1 MEGVRYYRKRN
12 RLNIMFP
19 LWNVAHAEKVTNR
32 KRSTEKEVCFQ
43 ICEWRVTFSLYR
55 EVLGLFFY

>member
-1 MEGVRYYRKRN
+1 
-12 RLNIMFP
+12 MFP